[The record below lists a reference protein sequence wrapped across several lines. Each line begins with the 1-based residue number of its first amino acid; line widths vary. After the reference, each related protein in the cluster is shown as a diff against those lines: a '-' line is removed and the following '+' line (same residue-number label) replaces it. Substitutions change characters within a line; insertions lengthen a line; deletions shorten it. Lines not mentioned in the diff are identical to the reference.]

1 MAVVNQ
7 MRDML
12 DNLRD
17 AWLKQIRQCK
27 TVGLAYSVTSTAAGL
42 LKQPD
47 RSQEPFACPNSLRD
61 VEKTVELVLDT
72 DGTGLSCGK
81 E

>member
-1 MAVVNQ
+1 MLLQRAEEIAQDVAVVNQ

-27 TVGLAYSVTSTAAGL
+27 TVGLAYSVTNTAVGL

-47 RSQEPFACPNSLRD
+47 RSQEPFA
-61 VEKTVELVLDT
+61 
-72 DGTGLSCGK
+72 
-81 E
+81 